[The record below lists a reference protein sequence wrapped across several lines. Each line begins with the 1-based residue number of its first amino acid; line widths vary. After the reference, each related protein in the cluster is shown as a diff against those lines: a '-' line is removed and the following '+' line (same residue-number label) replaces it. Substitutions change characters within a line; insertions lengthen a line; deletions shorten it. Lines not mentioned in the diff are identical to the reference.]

1 MFVQHM
7 KTTRNRQSD
16 SNRDY
21 TRGNSGNYSNYST
34 HNNSKKTGQFRQSW
48 YNSPAGKS
56 QDSRTDEPTCY
67 LCGQLGHKS
76 YQCERNKPKD
86 DKPKSGAHFNYK
98 FAAIHPLPDNEPREE
113 KPSAAGAYISMKLQN
128 KVCWAYADSG
138 SCVSIISPSLA
149 REMDVQITPSDTK
162 LITVDGS
169 PLKSFGTVRMDTCFR
184 H

>member
-1 MFVQHM
+1 MTDASLKIICV
-7 KTTRNRQSD
+7 
-16 SNRDY
+16 
-21 TRGNSGNYSNYST
+21 
-34 HNNSKKTGQFRQSW
+34 GQ
-48 YNSPAGKS
+48 KIIC
-56 QDSRTDEPTCY
+56 QDRRTDEPTCY

-86 DKPKSGAHFNYK
+86 DKPKSDAHSNYK
-98 FAAIHPLPDNEPREE
+98 SAAIHPLPDNEPREV

-138 SCVSIISPSLA
+138 SCVSIISLSLA

-169 PLKSFGTVRMDTCFR
+169 PLKSFGTVRMDTCIATETLDS
-184 H
+184 